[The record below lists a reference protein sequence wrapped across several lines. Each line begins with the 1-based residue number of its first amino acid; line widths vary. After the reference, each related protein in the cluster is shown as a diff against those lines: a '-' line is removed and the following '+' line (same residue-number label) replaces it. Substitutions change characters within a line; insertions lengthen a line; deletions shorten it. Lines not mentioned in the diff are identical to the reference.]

1 MVSRHATLVIIE
13 YGGSW
18 PRWLSPDHG
27 DMAVVA
33 QHYEGAPGSLV
44 TQVAMR
50 LTALSAMGWRFETVV
65 LVCNNRS
72 DPASASARSV
82 LARGLLARLMGS
94 YSARLVLSSDEY
106 ADRRLVHALMSLAAA
121 LDGSAHAG
129 IELCVRIGGGEPI
142 RSENAPREALANAS

>member
-13 YGGSW
+13 YDGSW
-18 PRWLSPDHG
+18 PRWLSPNHG

-33 QHYEGAPGSLV
+33 QHYEGPPGSLV

-50 LTALSAMGWRFETVV
+50 LTNLSAMGWRFETVV
-65 LVCNNRS
+65 LVCNGRS
-72 DPASASARSV
+72 DPESTSARSV
-82 LARGLLARLMGS
+82 LARGMLARLMSS

-106 ADRRLVHALMSLAAA
+106 ADARLIHGLMTLAAA

-142 RSENAPREALANAS
+142 RSQDASRQALAHAS